1 MDNLI
6 TWKELES
13 IIKRIYRRR
22 FDLVLSE
29 DNMDFID
36 NQISRLKK
44 KILDLRDRKR
54 RLKDIERKQREY
66 QSRRR
71 QQERERKRKSCKCS
85 K

>member
-1 MDNLI
+1 MNNLI

-13 IIKRIYRRR
+13 IIKRIYQRR

-29 DNMDFID
+29 DNVDFID

>member
-1 MDNLI
+1 MNNLI

-13 IIKRIYRRR
+13 VIRRIYQRR
-22 FDLVLSE
+22 FDLILSE
-29 DNMDFID
+29 DGVDFID

-66 QSRRR
+66 QSKRR
-71 QQERERKRKSCKCS
+71 QQERERKRSSCKCS

>member
-13 IIKRIYRRR
+13 IIKRIYRRK

-29 DNMDFID
+29 DNVDFID
-36 NQISRLKK
+36 NQISKLKK

-71 QQERERKRKSCKCS
+71 QQERERKRSSCKCS

>member
-13 IIKRIYRRR
+13 IIKRIYQRR

-29 DNMDFID
+29 DNVDFID
-36 NQISRLKK
+36 NQISKLKK

-71 QQERERKRKSCKCS
+71 LQDRERKRTSCKCS

>member
-1 MDNLI
+1 MNNLI

-13 IIKRIYRRR
+13 VIRRIYQRR
-22 FDLVLSE
+22 FDLILSE
-29 DNMDFID
+29 DGVDFID
-36 NQISRLKK
+36 NQISKLKK

-71 QQERERKRKSCKCS
+71 QQDRERERKSCKCS